1 MSLASSLTA
10 APMLKSGVLHAQ
22 VEAGTYVE
30 LGERSFFV
38 RGEKLFPIVS
48 RILHS
53 LDGSRAL
60 DEIRASLPEKVVPL
74 LDQLLD
80 HLVRQRMLTSG
91 PPEAIPDDHPHAST
105 LGFFRD
111 ATSRWRECFE
121 EWSQVRITLM
131 GSPELVPALARA
143 IVSAAAGRVA
153 IIQLDAVDPEAVGPE
168 MGDSATHDARN
179 TGPGNLHGQPQIDER
194 SPPAAGLPSVCE
206 VLAFTAAMRQPREPR
221 SLLLYLGAE
230 PPDEDALGRIEALAS
245 RHEVTMIGA
254 VCGDIGIVGPDCRNG
269 LAPWR
274 GLVSRARGQAQPFTR
289 AAMRV
294 LASLLAFEAMQE
306 RIAAWSDDPQ
316 ESARRET
323 QFRVVRNDGSVSSHD
338 SEVFLASGRSLVN
351 DVPDEPV
358 VAPTDPSLTRFFDP
372 AAGLFSDATVPGPE
386 YPLAHRAVALSYA
399 SPGGEARQQTL
410 YDWGLDPAGAEQRLM
425 AQAFAALVAGN
436 TGHVA
441 APGVSLLI
449 ASPSEE
455 ASRAIAMS
463 CARATLPDFLR
474 DHLPQ
479 ARAIAT
485 TDSPDVQVLARL
497 IRLYSGRL
505 PLLWTAGSA
514 GAAGSTES
522 GACIAWANIGDWTA
536 VAVAP
541 DLQAAIFEALGET
554 LSAFQLGRLTDRQS
568 IWPLSELRCV
578 ALPRE
583 AGDGNDPPPAP
594 AIEAPVALQYVAAT
608 DPCLPAGM
616 HVGHARTL
624 RA

>member
-1 MSLASSLTA
+1 MSLTSSLID

-48 RILHS
+48 RILDS
-53 LDGSRAL
+53 LDGSRPL
-60 DEIRASLPEKVVPL
+60 DEIRSALPEKVMPL

-91 PPEAIPDDHPHAST
+91 PPEAIPEEHLHAST
-105 LGFFRD
+105 LHFFRD

-121 EWSQVRITLM
+121 EWSQARITLM
-131 GSPELVPALARA
+131 GSRELVPALARA
-143 IVSAAAGRVA
+143 IVSAAAGHVA
-153 IIQLDAVDPEAVGPE
+153 IIDSETVDSTLRDAQTID
-168 MGDSATHDARN
+168 
-179 TGPGNLHGQPQIDER
+179 PGNLQG
-194 SPPAAGLPSVCE
+194 PPHSNGTYPPLGLPSACE
-206 VLAFTAAMRQPREPR
+206 VLSFAAAIRQQREPR

-230 PPDEDALGRIEALAS
+230 PPDEDVLSRIEALAS

-254 VCGDIGIVGPDCRNG
+254 VFGDIGIVGPDCRNG
-269 LAPWR
+269 LAPWQALTTR
-274 GLVSRARGQAQPFTR
+274 VGGQAQPFTK
-289 AAMRV
+289 AAVRV

-306 RIAAWSDDPQ
+306 RIAAWSDDPG

-338 SEVFLASGRSLVN
+338 SGVFLASGRSLVN

-358 VAPTDPSLTRFFDP
+358 VAPTDPLLTRFFDP

-399 SPGGEARQQTL
+399 SPEGEARQQTL

-425 AQAFAALVAGN
+425 AQAFATLVAGN

-449 ASPSEE
+449 ASASQET
-455 ASRAIAMS
+455 SRARAMS
-463 CARATLPDFLR
+463 YARATLPDFLLDR
-474 DHLPQ
+474 PPQ
-479 ARAIAT
+479 ARAIT
-485 TDSPDVQVLARL
+485 TADSPDVQVLARL
-497 IRLYSGRL
+497 IRLYSGSL
-505 PLLWTAGSA
+505 PILWTSGSA
-514 GAAGSTES
+514 ES

-541 DLQAAIFEALGET
+541 DLQSVIFEALGET
-554 LSAFQLGRLTDRQS
+554 LSAFQLGQLTDRQM
-568 IWPLSELRCV
+568 IWPLSELRRV

-583 AGDGNDPPPAP
+583 AGDGDDPPSAS
-594 AIEAPVALQYVAAT
+594 AIEAPIALQYVAAT
-608 DPCLPAGM
+608 DPCLPVGM
-616 HVGHARTL
+616 HVGHARTME
-624 RA
+624 A

>member
-1 MSLASSLTA
+1 MSLTSSLID
-10 APMLKSGVLHAQ
+10 APMLKSGVLHAR

-48 RILHS
+48 RILDS
-53 LDGSRAL
+53 LDGSRPL
-60 DEIRASLPEKVVPL
+60 DEIRAALPEKVMPL

-91 PPEAIPDDHPHAST
+91 PPEAIPEDHPHAST
-105 LGFFRD
+105 LHFFRD

-121 EWSQVRITLM
+121 EWSQARITLM
-131 GSPELVPALARA
+131 GSRELVPALARA
-143 IVSAAAGRVA
+143 IVSAAAGHVGIVDSEIVDSEMVDSTIR
-153 IIQLDAVDPEAVGPE
+153 DAQTID
-168 MGDSATHDARN
+168 
-179 TGPGNLHGQPQIDER
+179 PGNLQGPSHSNGTY
-194 SPPAAGLPSVCE
+194 PPLGLPSACE
-206 VLAFTAAMRQPREPR
+206 VLSFAAAIRQQREPR

-269 LAPWR
+269 LAPWQALTTR
-274 GLVSRARGQAQPFTR
+274 VGGQAQPFTK
-289 AAMRV
+289 AAVRV

-316 ESARRET
+316 EGARRET

-358 VAPTDPSLTRFFDP
+358 AAPTDPSLTRFFDP

-386 YPLAHRAVALSYA
+386 YPLAHRAVTLSYA
-399 SPGGEARQQTL
+399 SPGGEGRQQTL

-425 AQAFAALVAGN
+425 AQAFAALIAGN

-449 ASPSEE
+449 ASASEE
-455 ASRAIAMS
+455 ASRALAMAY
-463 CARATLPDFLR
+463 ARATLPDVLR
-474 DHLPQ
+474 ALSPQ

-497 IRLYSGRL
+497 IRLYSGSL
-505 PLLWTAGSA
+505 PILWTSGSA
-514 GAAGSTES
+514 ES

-541 DLQAAIFEALGET
+541 DLQAAMFEALGET

-568 IWPLSELRCV
+568 VWPLSEIRRV

-583 AGDGNDPPPAP
+583 ASDGNDPPSAS
-594 AIEAPVALQYVAAT
+594 AIEAPIALQYVAAT
-608 DPCLPAGM
+608 DPCLPVGM
-616 HVGHARTL
+616 HVGHVRTME
-624 RA
+624 A

>member
-1 MSLASSLTA
+1 
-10 APMLKSGVLHAQ
+10 MLKSGVLHAQ

-60 DEIRASLPEKVVPL
+60 DEIRASLPEKLAPL
-74 LDQLLD
+74 LDQLVD

-121 EWSQVRITLM
+121 EWSQARITLM
-131 GSPELVPALARA
+131 GSRELVAALARA
-143 IVSAAAGRVA
+143 IVSTAAGHVA
-153 IIQLDAVDPEAVGPE
+153 IVDLDAVDPEAVDAERVDPAARYARKIGPV
-168 MGDSATHDARN
+168 
-179 TGPGNLHGQPQIDER
+179 NLRGESHIDGR
-194 SPPAAGLPSVCE
+194 SPPEVRLPSVCE
-206 VLAFTAAMRQPREPR
+206 ALGFAAAMRRPREPR

-230 PPDEDALGRIEALAS
+230 PPDEDVLDRIGALAG

-274 GLVSRARGQAQPFTR
+274 GLIARVDSQAQPFTR
-289 AAMRV
+289 AAVRV

-316 ESARRET
+316 ESAKRET

-338 SEVFLASGRSLVN
+338 SEVFLASGRSLHN
-351 DVPDEPV
+351 DAPDEPL

-399 SPGGEARQQTL
+399 SPEGEARQRTL

-425 AQAFAALVAGN
+425 AQAFAALVAGS

-441 APGVSLLI
+441 APGVSVLI
-449 ASPSEE
+449 ASASEE
-455 ASRAIAMS
+455 TSRAFAMS
-463 CARATLPDFLR
+463 YARATLPDFLR
-474 DHLPQ
+474 EHSPQ
-479 ARAIAT
+479 ARAIAI
-485 TDSPDVQVLARL
+485 TDSADVQVLARL
-497 IRLYSGRL
+497 IRLYSGHL
-505 PLLWTAGSA
+505 PTLWTAGSA
-514 GAAGSTES
+514 AAGSAEP
-522 GACIAWANIGDWTA
+522 GACIAWANAGDWTA
-536 VAVAP
+536 VAIAP
-541 DLQAAIFEALGET
+541 DLQSAMFEALGET
-554 LSAFQLGRLTDRQS
+554 LSAFQLGRLTDRQMA
-568 IWPLSELRCV
+568 WPLSELRRV
-578 ALPRE
+578 VSPRE
-583 AGDGNDPPPAP
+583 AGDGNDPPSTP
-594 AIEAPVALQYVAAT
+594 AIEAPVALHYVAAT
-608 DPCLPAGM
+608 DPCLPVGM
-616 HVGHARTL
+616 YVGRARTM